1 MQTLAATEDERGSST
16 AEFAV
21 MLPALVFVLALVLG
35 AAATG
40 IVQLKLEEGAR
51 LGARAAAR
59 GETAETVTRIVQEI
73 DPAATVTLS
82 QDDDMTVVTVSRQA
96 PGVVGKVSG
105 WTLTA
110 DAQALTEY
118 SATTGGAD
126 S

>member
-21 MLPALVFVLALVLG
+21 ILPALVFVLALVLG

-73 DPAATVTLS
+73 DPAAIVTLA

-110 DAQALTEY
+110 DARALTEY
-118 SATTGGAD
+118 RATTGSAD

>member
-1 MQTLAATEDERGSST
+1 MQILAAPEDERGSST

-21 MLPALVFVLALVLG
+21 ILPALVFVLALVLG

-73 DPAATVTLS
+73 DPAATVTLV

-110 DAQALTEY
+110 DARALTEY
-118 SATTGGAD
+118 SATTGSAD
-126 S
+126 P

>member
-1 MQTLAATEDERGSST
+1 MQTLAVTEDERGSST

-21 MLPALVFVLALVLG
+21 ILPALVFVLALVLG

-73 DPAATVTLS
+73 DSAATVTLA

-110 DAQALTEY
+110 DARALTEY
-118 SATTGGAD
+118 SATTGSAD
-126 S
+126 P

>member
-1 MQTLAATEDERGSST
+1 MQTLAAPENERGSST

-21 MLPALVFVLALVLG
+21 ILPALVFVLALVLG

-73 DPAATVTLS
+73 DPQLPS
-82 QDDDMTVVTVSRQA
+82 PWLRMTT
-96 PGVVGKVSG
+96 
-105 WTLTA
+105 
-110 DAQALTEY
+110 
-118 SATTGGAD
+118 
-126 S
+126 

>member
-1 MQTLAATEDERGSST
+1 MQILAAPENERGSNT

-21 MLPALVFVLALVLG
+21 ILPALVFVLALVLG

-73 DPAATVTLS
+73 DPAATVTLV

-110 DAQALTEY
+110 DARALTEQ
-118 SATTGGAD
+118 SPVSEGG
-126 S
+126 SP

>member
-1 MQTLAATEDERGSST
+1 MQRKATQERERGSST

-21 MLPALVFVLALVLG
+21 VLPGIVFILALVLG
-35 AAATG
+35 AVATG

-73 DPAATVTLS
+73 DPEAAVSLA
-82 QDDDMTVVTVSRQA
+82 QVDDMTVVSVSRAA
-96 PGVVGKVSG
+96 PGLVGQLSG

-110 DAQALTEY
+110 DAQALTEH
-118 SATTGGAD
+118 STTTGRAD
-126 S
+126 P

>member
-73 DPAATVTLS
+73 DPAATVTLA

>member
-1 MQTLAATEDERGSST
+1 MQTLVAPEDERGSST

-21 MLPALVFVLALVLG
+21 ILPALVFVLALVLG

-73 DPAATVTLS
+73 DPAATVTLV

-96 PGVVGKVSG
+96 PGVMGKVSG

-110 DAQALTEY
+110 DARALTEQ
-118 SATTGGAD
+118 SPVSEGG
-126 S
+126 SQ

>member
-73 DPAATVTLS
+73 DPAATVTLA

-118 SATTGGAD
+118 SANTGGAD

>member
-1 MQTLAATEDERGSST
+1 MQTLAAPENERGSST

-21 MLPALVFVLALVLG
+21 ILPALVFVLALVLG

-59 GETAETVTRIVQEI
+59 GETAETVTRIVQEM
-73 DPAATVTLS
+73 DPAATVHLA

-96 PGVVGKVSG
+96 PGVMGKISG

-110 DAQALTEY
+110 DARALTEY
-118 SATTGGAD
+118 SATTGSAD
-126 S
+126 P

>member
-1 MQTLAATEDERGSST
+1 MQTLVAPENERGSST

-21 MLPALVFVLALVLG
+21 ILPALVFVLALVLG

-73 DPAATVTLS
+73 DPAATVNLA

-110 DAQALTEY
+110 DARALTEY
-118 SATTGGAD
+118 SATTGSAD
-126 S
+126 P

>member
-1 MQTLAATEDERGSST
+1 MQTLAVPENERGSST
-16 AEFAV
+16 TEFAV
-21 MLPALVFVLALVLG
+21 ILPALVFVLALVLG

-73 DPAATVTLS
+73 DSAATVTLA

-96 PGVVGKVSG
+96 PGVVGKISG

-110 DAQALTEY
+110 DARALTEQGPV
-118 SATTGGAD
+118 SEGG
-126 S
+126 SP

>member
-1 MQTLAATEDERGSST
+1 MQTLAAPENERGSST

-21 MLPALVFVLALVLG
+21 MLPALVVLLALVLG

-73 DPAATVTLS
+73 DPAATVTLA
-82 QDDDMTVVTVSRQA
+82 QNDDMTVVTVSRQA

-105 WTLTA
+105 WMLTA
-110 DAQALTEY
+110 DARALTEY
-118 SATTGGAD
+118 SATTGSAD
-126 S
+126 P

>member
-1 MQTLAATEDERGSST
+1 MQILVAPEDERGSST

-21 MLPALVFVLALVLG
+21 ILPALVFVLALVLG

-73 DPAATVTLS
+73 DPAATVTLA

-110 DAQALTEY
+110 DARALTEQ
-118 SATTGGAD
+118 SPVSEGG
-126 S
+126 SP

>member
-21 MLPALVFVLALVLG
+21 ILPALVFVLALVLG

-73 DPAATVTLS
+73 DPAATVTLA
-82 QDDDMTVVTVSRQA
+82 QNDDMTVVTVSRQA
-96 PGVVGKVSG
+96 PGVMGKVSG

-110 DAQALTEY
+110 DARALTEQGPA
-118 SATTGGAD
+118 SEGG
-126 S
+126 SP

>member
-21 MLPALVFVLALVLG
+21 MLPALVFILALVLG

-73 DPAATVTLS
+73 DPAATVTLA

>member
-1 MQTLAATEDERGSST
+1 MQTLAAPEDERGSST

-21 MLPALVFVLALVLG
+21 ILPALVFVLALVLG

-73 DPAATVTLS
+73 DPAATVTLVH
-82 QDDDMTVVTVSRQA
+82 DDDMTVVTVSRQA

-110 DAQALTEY
+110 DARALTEY
-118 SATTGGAD
+118 SATTGSAD
-126 S
+126 P

>member
-1 MQTLAATEDERGSST
+1 MQTLAATENERGSST

-21 MLPALVFVLALVLG
+21 ILPALVFVLALVLG

-73 DPAATVTLS
+73 DPAATVTLA

-96 PGVVGKVSG
+96 PGVLGKVSG

-110 DAQALTEY
+110 DARALTEY
-118 SATTGGAD
+118 SATTGSTD